1 MIGNCIIAQSGGP
14 TSAIN
19 ASVYGAVMEAFN
31 HSEIKEIYGAQNGI
45 IGIFNQDFFDLR
57 KESLEQLEL
66 LKTSPASAF
75 GSCRYKIKHD
85 EDLEKVF
92 NIFKLHNIRYFFY
105 AGGNDSM
112 DTADKIHKYSK
123 KIGYDI
129 KVLGLAKTIDNDLA
143 ETDHCP
149 GYGSAAKYIATSV
162 LEVAKDA
169 EIYQQNIITVIE
181 VMGRNAGWLAA
192 AAALSNQSSNVGADL
207 IYLPERAFST
217 DSFLKDVKK
226 IYDKK
231 GKVIVVVSEGIKD
244 SNGTYISE
252 LYNNTHK
259 DVFGHSQLGGVG
271 SILGS
276 VIRENIEKRVKVL
289 EFGILQR
296 CAMHFASNTD
306 IEESVLAGSTAVK
319 CAIEGQSGYMVGF
332 DRNYDENGTYHCS
345 TKLIPLS
352 SAANAEKI
360 FPAEWINEEGNYV
373 TQDAINYIKPLI
385 VGEVPIKTNSGLPVY
400 AELKKCFIEKKI

>member
-1 MIGNCIIAQSGGP
+1 
-14 TSAIN
+14 
-19 ASVYGAVMEAFN
+19 
-31 HSEIKEIYGAQNGI
+31 
-45 IGIFNQDFFDLR
+45 
-57 KESLEQLEL
+57 
-66 LKTSPASAF
+66 
-75 GSCRYKIKHD
+75 
-85 EDLEKVF
+85 
-92 NIFKLHNIRYFFY
+92 
-105 AGGNDSM
+105 M
-112 DTADKIHKYSK
+112 DTADKINKYSQ

-162 LEVAKDA
+162 LEAAKDA

-192 AAALSNQSSNVGADL
+192 ASALSKLSSKVGADL
-207 IYLPERAFST
+207 IYLPERIFCI
-217 DSFLKDVKK
+217 DNFLKDVQK

-244 SNGTYISE
+244 ANGKYISE
-252 LYNNTHK
+252 LYSNTHK

-271 SILGS
+271 SVLGEL
-276 VIRENIEKRVKVL
+276 IREKIEKRVKVI

-296 CAMHFASNTD
+296 CAMHFASKTD
-306 IEESVLAGSTAVK
+306 IEESVIAGTTAVK
-319 CAIEGQSGYMVGF
+319 CAIEGHSGYMVGF
-332 DRNYDENGTYHCS
+332 DRNYDEYGTYHCS

-360 FPAEWINEEGNYV
+360 FPAEWINEAGNNV
-373 TQDAINYIKPLI
+373 TQEAINYIKPLI
-385 VGEVPIKTNSGLPVY
+385 VGEVPIKTDCGLPVY
-400 AELKKCFIEKKI
+400 AELKKYFIAKKL